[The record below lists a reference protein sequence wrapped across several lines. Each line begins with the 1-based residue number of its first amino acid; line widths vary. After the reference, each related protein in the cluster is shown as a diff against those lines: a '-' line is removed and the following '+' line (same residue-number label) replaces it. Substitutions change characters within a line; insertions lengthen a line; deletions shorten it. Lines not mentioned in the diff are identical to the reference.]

1 VVLEGEVKSGHSLTW
16 TSRRKR
22 SDLLSSEFGDLIG
35 EVVMRSFFAVKFEDA
50 LVDLL
55 DCPGEPCINAS
66 LDGGHFVLDSLDVFL
81 SGDPGG
87 LFVSSA
93 VDEDEAGSDGSLSVC
108 DGVWDL
114 TDEVAFPCV
123 LGLVE
128 ATLFL
133 FLHREEGRFTRRRL
147 FL

>member
-1 VVLEGEVKSGHSLTW
+1 
-16 TSRRKR
+16 
-22 SDLLSSEFGDLIG
+22 
-35 EVVMRSFFAVKFEDA
+35 MRSFFAVKFEDA

-66 LDGGHFVLDSLDVFL
+66 LDGGHFV
-81 SGDPGG
+81 
-87 LFVSSA
+87 
-93 VDEDEAGSDGSLSVC
+93 VDEDEAGSYGSLSVC

-133 FLHREEGRFTRRRL
+133 NPLYSSSTREKWA
-147 FL
+147 